1 MKRTGKKTF
10 NKISPL
16 WNRVFSILLGLIALL
31 VLIPMALVVIVSFS
45 SETSIAN
52 NGYTFFPSEWTLQ
65 GYDYLLKM
73 GDQLVDSYV
82 VTIFHTF
89 VGTLMSL
96 VVSTMYAYV
105 LAQKNFRHRGF
116 FTWLLCFTM
125 LFSGGLVPSYIV
137 NVRYLGIGD
146 TIWIFLL
153 PSLASAFNIII
164 LRTFI
169 NTTIPESLFEAA
181 TIDGASH
188 MITFARIALPLMKA
202 GIATIALFNVIG
214 RWNDWF
220 TGMLYISNP
229 KLIPLQ
235 TLLTKIQNSLDFIK
249 NNSAL
254 IGTPGGLEMIRNLP
268 GENMRMACTILIVLP
283 VVAAYPFFQRYFV
296 RGLTIGSIKG

>member
-1 MKRTGKKTF
+1 MKRAGKKPF

-73 GDQLVDSYV
+73 GDQLVDSYA

>member
-1 MKRTGKKTF
+1 MKHTGQKTF

-16 WNRVFSILLGLIALL
+16 WNRVFSLLLGLIALL

-52 NGYTFFPSEWTLQ
+52 SGYTFFPSEWTIQ

-82 VTIFHTF
+82 VTIFHTL

-188 MITFARIALPLMKA
+188 FITFGRIALPLMKA

-296 RGLTIGSIKG
+296 KGLTIGSIKG

>member
-1 MKRTGKKTF
+1 MKRTGKKPF

-105 LAQKNFRHRGF
+105 LAQKSFRHRGF